1 MPSSYIMYV
10 DANNLYGK
18 GMSEKLPTGNFK
30 WLSKEAVDD
39 FDIHQTDA
47 DGDTCYI
54 LEVDLKYPKTIHDL
68 HNDYPLA
75 VECKHIK
82 EEDLSPYDLQFL
94 KERNEKF
101 KSTIKLCPDLKDKKN
116 YGCSLKNLK
125 FFIKHGLVL
134 QKIHLI
140 LSADQSNFLHPYI
153 EFNSQKHKESAH
165 IKFKSDFFKLMNN
178 AVYGKTI
185 EDIRKRSKVDIVKDQ
200 KRAKKLI
207 AKPQFKGF
215 QILDDDVTIVQST
228 KARIGLNKPIFVGFM
243 VLENAKNIMNHF
255 WYDVLKEKHGN
266 KIKLLLSDT
275 DSFIYAVNTEDAYRD
290 LYDLKEYMDLSS
302 YSTNSPLQ
310 KYHNSVN
317 KKVPGKFSDEKPE
330 VVKEVVALKPKMYSV
345 LAKPLLKHG
354 LTNHTTAKGISKV
367 AQKTITHQD
376 YLDTLR
382 NRGTT
387 VVTSNAIRS
396 FLHQLYSVEIAK
408 RGLSAYDDKK
418 YVLTDGIHTLSYGH
432 YRI

>member
-1 MPSSYIMYV
+1 
-10 DANNLYGK
+10 
-18 GMSEKLPTGNFK
+18 
-30 WLSKEAVDD
+30 
-39 FDIHQTDA
+39 
-47 DGDTCYI
+47 
-54 LEVDLKYPKTIHDL
+54 
-68 HNDYPLA
+68 
-75 VECKHIK
+75 
-82 EEDLSPYDLQFL
+82 
-94 KERNEKF
+94 
-101 KSTIKLCPDLKDKKN
+101 
-116 YGCSLKNLK
+116 
-125 FFIKHGLVL
+125 
-134 QKIHLI
+134 
-140 LSADQSNFLHPYI
+140 
-153 EFNSQKHKESAH
+153 
-165 IKFKSDFFKLMNN
+165 MNN

-228 KARIGLNKPIFVGFM
+228 KARIVFNKPIFVGFM

-255 WYDVLKEKHGN
+255 WYDVLKEKYGN

-275 DSFIYAVNTEDAYRD
+275 DSFIYAVNTKDAYHD

-302 YSTNSPLQ
+302 YSTISPLQ

-330 VVKEVVALKPKMYSV
+330 EVIKEVVALKPKMYSV

-354 LTNHTTAKGISKV
+354 LTSHTTAKGISKV
-367 AQKTITHQD
+367 TQKTITHQD

-387 VVTSNAIRS
+387 VVTSNAIQS
-396 FLHQLYSVEIAK
+396 FS
-408 RGLSAYDDKK
+408 
-418 YVLTDGIHTLSYGH
+418 H
-432 YRI
+432 YYIKEGFEHI